1 VSFFAITLAALQLS
15 SNWSGY
21 VASSPTGAAPLT
33 FTQATG
39 SWRVPKV
46 VCTRSG
52 TSAAFW
58 VGIGGATPQSPA
70 LEQLGTSADC
80 EPNGV
85 ATYRAWTEI
94 VPDPASF
101 ISLKVHP
108 GDLVT
113 SALVVRGQTV
123 IMSIANQT
131 SGKRYSVSVAV
142 QQPVD
147 TSSAEWVAEAPSLCR
162 SQSACDVVPLSNFKS
177 VGFSNIAL
185 TANGHM
191 GVLTD
196 PSWLL
201 TPVALAPSAGAAH
214 YTAKSNSAGAVPNAI
229 SSKGRGFTVTYRGT
243 TFARNA
249 PPAPLP
255 GAPLPN
261 FVH

>member
-1 VSFFAITLAALQLS
+1 MSFFAIGLAALQLS

-21 VASSPTGAAPLT
+21 VASTPAGAAPLT

-46 VCTRSG
+46 VCTRAG

-58 VGIGGATPQSPA
+58 VGIGGSTPQSPA

-85 ATYRAWTEI
+85 PLYRAWTEI
-94 VPDPASF
+94 VPDPANF

-113 SALVVRGQTV
+113 SALVVQGQTV
-123 IMSIANQT
+123 IMSIADQT
-131 SGKRYSVSVAV
+131 TRKRYSITVAV
-142 QQPVD
+142 QQAVD
-147 TSSAEWVAEAPSLCR
+147 TTSAEWVAEAPSLCR

-177 VGFSNIAL
+177 VGFSSIAL

-196 PSWLL
+196 PMWLL
-201 TPVALAPSAGAAH
+201 TPIALAPSAGDAH
-214 YTAKSNSAGAVPNAI
+214 YTAKSNSAGAVPNPI
-229 SSKGRGFTVTYRGT
+229 SPTGRGFTVSYRATVFG
-243 TFARNA
+243 RNA